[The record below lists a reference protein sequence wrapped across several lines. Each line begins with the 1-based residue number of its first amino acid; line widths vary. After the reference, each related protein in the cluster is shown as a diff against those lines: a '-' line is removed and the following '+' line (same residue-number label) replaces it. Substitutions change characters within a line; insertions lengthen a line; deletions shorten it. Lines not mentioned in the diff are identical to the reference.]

1 MGRPVNKKYF
11 GATEGSVGTE
21 GNNFT
26 VIADTG
32 NGAVENAVI
41 VNQRSSV
48 KFTVSDD
55 PDLISGTQLVCKLV
69 DKAVASVAEGE
80 MVIQGF
86 ITGGEGANIVNVKRL
101 YNRICHGFDGKKYKW
116 AIVDDST
123 ANYLEL
129 TAITS

>member
-11 GATEGSVGTE
+11 GAVVNGVAD
-21 GNNFT
+21 GNFS

-32 NGAVENAVI
+32 NGVAEDAVI
-41 VNQRSSV
+41 IKQRSSV
-48 KFTVSDD
+48 KFLVDD
-55 PDLISGTQLVCKLV
+55 APGASGTQLVCKLV

-86 ITGGEGANIVNVKRL
+86 ITGGEGANTTNVKRL

-123 ANYLEL
+123 QNYLEL
-129 TAITS
+129 TAI

>member
-11 GATEGSVGTE
+11 GAVVNLVAD
-21 GNNFT
+21 GNFS

-32 NGAVENAVI
+32 NGVAEDAVI
-41 VNQRSSV
+41 IRQRSSI
-48 KFTVSDD
+48 KFLVDD
-55 PDLISGTQLVCKLV
+55 QPGAGGTRLVCKLV
-69 DKAVASVAEGE
+69 DKAVGDVDEGE

-86 ITGGEGANIVNVKRL
+86 ITGGEGANIVNVKKL

-123 ANYLEL
+123 QNYLEL
-129 TAITS
+129 TAI